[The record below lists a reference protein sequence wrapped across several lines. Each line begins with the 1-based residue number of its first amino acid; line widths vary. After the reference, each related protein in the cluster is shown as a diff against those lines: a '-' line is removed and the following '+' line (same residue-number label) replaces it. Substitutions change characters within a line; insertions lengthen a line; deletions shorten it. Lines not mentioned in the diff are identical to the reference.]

1 MQTSTFH
8 EQKTIRPLSATLAA
22 LLLFAIFTTIASAQ
36 DSIKELAG
44 FPPAEVRV
52 WFRNPDGSCVQ
63 CANGISGLYHNCPQ
77 DTTLLWDTRYGKAV
91 RGGSWPSRVEDYC
104 EKRGIPAWNITGETT
119 FDWLRWCGRN
129 GRMAAIGAGTAHFQA
144 FVWHDPEKDLWYV
157 NNNNSPEIIDVYT
170 WKQFQRLHLASGAW
184 IVVLNLPPPPA
195 PPKYVEWWAVNPSP
209 LN

>member
-8 EQKTIRPLSATLAA
+8 EQKTIRSLSATLAA
-22 LLLFAIFTTIASAQ
+22 LLLFAIFTTVASAQ

-44 FPPAEVRV
+44 FPPDEVRV

-63 CANGISGLYHNCPQ
+63 CANGLTGLFHNCPQ
-77 DTTLLWDTRYGKAV
+77 ATTLLWDTRYGKAV

-170 WKQFQRLHLASGAW
+170 WPQFKRLHLASGAW
-184 IVVLNLPPPPA
+184 IVVLNLPPPAA
-195 PPKYVEWWAVNPSP
+195 PPKFVEWWKDQPSP